1 MFIPNLKNYKHQ
13 GDFGNASCPKFN
25 LVGPEEIDNLTLAQ
39 SIAKIQNKDL
49 IYELI
54 DNHSSRPGHDL
65 RYSLDPGLL
74 KSLGWEPKIK
84 LTKRIEELQSHFK
97 MHNKDNHSK
106 TGLLRIVSE
115 RKKLLTYLKRKDL
128 STYEKLVKDLKIRN

>member
-1 MFIPNLKNYKHQ
+1 M
-13 GDFGNASCPKFN
+13 S
-25 LVGPEEIDNLTLAQ
+25 LAKDEK
-39 SIAKIQNKDL
+39 AKIVKKFGKSAKDTGSTATQVAL
-49 IYELI
+49 
-54 DNHSSRPGHDL
+54 
-65 RYSLDPGLL
+65 
-74 KSLGWEPKIK
+74 

-97 MHNKDNHSK
+97 KHNKDNHSK

>member
-1 MFIPNLKNYKHQ
+1 M
-13 GDFGNASCPKFN
+13 S
-25 LVGPEEIDNLTLAQ
+25 LAKDEK
-39 SIAKIQNKDL
+39 AKIVKKFGKSVKDTGSTATQVAL
-49 IYELI
+49 
-54 DNHSSRPGHDL
+54 
-65 RYSLDPGLL
+65 
-74 KSLGWEPKIK
+74 

-106 TGLLRIVSE
+106 TGLLRIVSD